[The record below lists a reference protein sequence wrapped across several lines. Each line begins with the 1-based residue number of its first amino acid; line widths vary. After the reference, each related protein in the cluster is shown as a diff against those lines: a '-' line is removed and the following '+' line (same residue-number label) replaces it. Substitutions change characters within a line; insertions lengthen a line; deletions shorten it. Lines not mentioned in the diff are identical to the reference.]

1 MINNIN
7 IANDYGV
14 FSAVVDANYN
24 TAENLFFAGGT
35 FSGSAVL
42 NAGGIVGTIDSFAGV
57 GSVAYNVANNQ
68 IFFANGSAFSFA
80 QGGQIISLASLG
92 NTSGFLGFSDTG
104 LSYTPSVG
112 DGSLAISVTEN
123 GETVSAVLNVVGTIT
138 YNLDGS
144 ISLGAGTIVQN
155 NFADGDILTIT
166 ANNNALGSVLLNETG
181 LNVTSTTPEA
191 INITMETPGTAT
203 LAFTSIIGTLNYNND
218 TVTIADGTIVN
229 IAGSDYGNY
238 SGYYA
243 VTGGTASARY
253 TAAGDV
259 YTVSDGATFTCNLA
273 WNNENVIL
281 ELKSGTLIDVYATE
295 TRNSMEVLTAG
306 TSVNFNSGEI
316 PFLLANAGSYTL
328 NGINVTTTAD
338 NIPVLL
344 PSYDTIIVNGL
355 PYSSLGGNF
364 GLIISENGVLVS
376 SADLAGD
383 FLPNY
388 NNDFNNALLLTD
400 AGANANIFDTRQLT
414 DLLPSDTAHLGEI
427 SFDTQID
434 KLSKPQ
440 LVIAPNK

>member
-1 MINNIN
+1 M
-7 IANDYGV
+7 
-14 FSAVVDANYN
+14 
-24 TAENLFFAGGT
+24 
-35 FSGSAVL
+35 
-42 NAGGIVGTIDSFAGV
+42 
-57 GSVAYNVANNQ
+57 
-68 IFFANGSAFSFA
+68 
-80 QGGQIISLASLG
+80 
-92 NTSGFLGFSDTG
+92 GFNDTG

-112 DGSLAISVTEN
+112 DGSLAISATEN
-123 GETVSAVLNVVGTIT
+123 GETVSAVLNVVGTVT

-155 NFADGDILTIT
+155 RFADGDILTIT
-166 ANNNALGSVLLNETG
+166 ANNNAFGSVLLNETG
-181 LNVTSTTPEA
+181 LNVTSTTPES

-238 SGYYA
+238 TGYFA
-243 VTGGTASARY
+243 VSGGTASARY

-281 ELKSGTLIDVYATE
+281 ELKGGTLIDVYATE

-344 PSYDTIIVNGL
+344 PSYDTIMVNGL

-364 GLIISENGVLVS
+364 GLIIGENGVLFT

-383 FLPNY
+383 CLPNY
-388 NNDFNNALLLTD
+388 DNDFNNALLLTD
-400 AGANANIFDTRQLT
+400 AGTNMFDTQQMN
-414 DLLPSDTAHLGEI
+414 DLLPSDTTSLGEI
-427 SFDTQID
+427 SFDTQLD

-440 LVIAPNK
+440 IVIAPQK

>member
-1 MINNIN
+1 MLTNIN
-7 IANDYGV
+7 IANEFGV

-42 NAGGIVGTIDSFAGV
+42 NQGGIIGTIDSFAGI
-57 GSVAYNVANNQ
+57 GSIAYNVANNQ
-68 IFFANGSAFSFA
+68 IFFANGSSFSFA
-80 QGGQIISLASLG
+80 QGGQTISLTSIG
-92 NTSGFLGFSDTG
+92 DTSGFLGFNDTG

-123 GETVSAVLNVVGTIT
+123 GETVSAVLNVVGTVT
-138 YNLDGS
+138 YNIDGS
-144 ISLGAGTIVQN
+144 ISLGSGTIVQN
-155 NFADGDILTIT
+155 NFADGDILTIA
-166 ANNNALGSVLLNETG
+166 ANSDAFGSITLNETG

-191 INITMETPGTAT
+191 VNITLKTPGTAA

-238 SGYYA
+238 NGYFA

-253 TAAGDV
+253 TAAGDI
-259 YTVSDGATFTCNLA
+259 YTVSNGATFTCNLT

-281 ELKSGTLIDVYATE
+281 ELKRGTLIDVYANE
-295 TRNSMEVLTAG
+295 TRDSMEVLTAG
-306 TSVNFNSGEI
+306 TSVNFNNGEI

-328 NGINVTTTAD
+328 NGINITTTVD

-344 PSYDTIIVNGL
+344 PAYDTIMVNGL

-364 GLIISENGVLVS
+364 GLIIGENGVLVT

-388 NNDFNNALLLTD
+388 DNDFNNALLLTD
-400 AGANANIFDTRQLT
+400 AGTNMFDTQQLT
-414 DLLPSDTAHLGEI
+414 DLLPSDTTSLGEI

-440 LVIAPNK
+440 IVIAPQN